1 MAAGSSDMA
10 SVTVIGLE
18 QAITAAVRVLR
29 PHVRAE
35 GVLIR
40 GVWTAITDVMR
51 ADAIAVAEQ
60 ALLAP
65 RDAASHGPA
74 AAFGAWQSP
83 PSTPDGPALL
93 VLTPELLPDPVCDL
107 SGGDR
112 QVAAVLVW
120 RQDPAAGF
128 DATMLTRTLFD
139 TGYVPLT
146 LPDELALCRLYVAS
160 ARLGRT
166 EGLGVIQRPD
176 TPVVSMSTLGQNGRL
191 ANQLFQYAFLKL
203 YALRHEA
210 VCATPPWPGQDLF
223 GLRDMALPVP
233 KLPEMQFFAFD
244 SDDRYLWTMDQPPRH
259 VDFAGYFQ
267 ELPACWRNQR
277 PLLRRLFIFA
287 SATEKAM
294 DKALDRLTEHG
305 RRPLVALHIRR
316 GDYVTLARDGLDWYR
331 PIPVAAYE
339 RLLDR
344 LLPGLADPV
353 IYLATDDPAG
363 VVPEF
368 SRYKPVTVAELDA
381 PGVPDNIADFI
392 VLRRAAHLALANSS
406 FSRMAAILA
415 GEEQQ
420 GQLLSLTSG
429 EFEPYDAWQDR
440 EFWARFGGSHAPDD
454 IRGKGRD
461 AALARSIELRRQRGL
476 AVYEAEQRNSVIEA
490 QLDGHVAELS
500 DSLATVRAEAGAAVA
515 LLREEVE
522 VHTGNLV
529 GAIEVARSDANR
541 AVALLREEVEVHN
554 AGLVAGISGA
564 RADSNA
570 AVELLRAEVLVHT
583 GNLVMG
589 LESARSEANYEAEQ
603 RNSVIEAQLDG
614 HVAEL
619 SDSLATVRAEA
630 GAAVALL
637 REEVEVHTGN
647 LVGAIE
653 VARSDANRAV
663 ALLREEVEVHNAG
676 LVAGI
681 SGARADS
688 NAAVE
693 LLRAEVLVHTGN
705 LVGGIEAARVDA
717 SQATSLL
724 RAETEA
730 RHEALGGAI
739 ADVRRETEAAL
750 SDVDAKLL
758 GSVSTLNA
766 YAVGHSA
773 TLEQLAA
780 QASAQGEQLAAALRG
795 IEQLRTELA
804 TQQQQ
809 QQVLA
814 ARLAKAER
822 GGVLA
827 RLRQLFKRVAYAAFL
842 VLALLLYGLTGWASA
857 RMRFALKHVIALLRS
872 RQYGSFWALMSHWRA
887 RLPFRGARLGGRMD
901 HPLTDGIQVNA
912 VTQRLTADG
921 LIVTKAPSAYP
932 DGGARKLVSVVIPCY
947 NYGAYVREAAA
958 SALAQTLQDIE
969 VIIVENGST
978 DPDTLCVVKEIEQEG
993 RVRVVWL
1000 TPNQGLPYARN
1011 AGFEVANGEYVCSL
1025 DADDLFEP
1033 TYIEKAVTLLETDRS
1048 VGFAYSWV
1056 QLFGTQDSIW
1066 QTRDFDPEDA
1076 LSDNHTS
1083 VSAVFRRDD
1092 WLLAGRY
1099 DPSMHG
1105 GYDDWEFWIRLAM
1118 LGRRGRSIP
1127 EPLLRHRKHGSNMTG
1142 DAHAGRARWLAT
1154 MAEKNPRFF
1163 GDAELRAR
1171 LQRLMPISMDGSGLA
1186 RFPPQTTP
1194 PGDGRDHMLVVVP
1207 WLPLGG
1213 AEILLHDI
1221 LNHLARN
1228 WRLSIVTTVP
1238 GNHDMR
1244 ARFAD
1249 ITHEIFHLD
1258 QFLTPDMGLDFILML
1273 ARTRGS
1279 RAILSSGSALFYRHA
1294 ADLRER
1300 HPGVKLISL
1309 LHNDLPTGHIRSA
1322 LAADPALDLHLV
1334 ISDKIRQSLQKGG
1347 VSADKIALIENGVD
1361 NEAVFSPARIDRA
1374 HARTAFGI
1382 AAEAR
1387 VVAFVGR
1394 LSEEKRPLAFVS
1406 VLKALAGTPGLRAI
1420 MVGDGILA
1428 EAVTAAISDAGL
1440 SDVII
1445 RVGFLRREQVADVY
1459 GAADILVLT
1468 STIEGQPLVVL
1479 EALASGC
1486 PVAATNVGDLPRIIS
1501 DGRNGYL
1508 VDPDR
1513 PLDIAARLKIFF
1525 DLPEKKRGEMRK
1537 ASAAS
1542 VVKAGMTMQQMLAQY
1557 EATIARLVTRKAAEP
1572 AALAGLAA
1580 E

>member
-1 MAAGSSDMA
+1 MA
-10 SVTVIGLE
+10 SVTVIGLG
-18 QAITAAVRVLR
+18 QALAAAVRVLD
-29 PHVRAE
+29 PHVRLE

-40 GVWTAITDVMR
+40 GKWHAMSQVMR
-51 ADAIAVAEQ
+51 ADGLAAAEHD
-60 ALLAP
+60 LLAS
-65 RDAASHGPA
+65 RAEATDAKSESSC
-74 AAFGAWQSP
+74 AWQMP
-83 PSTPDGPALL
+83 PVAPDGPALL
-93 VLTPELLPDPVCDL
+93 VMTPALLPDPACDL
-107 SGGDR
+107 GDDGR

-120 RQDPAAGF
+120 HQDPAVGF
-128 DATMLTRTLFD
+128 DTSVLTRALFD
-139 TGYVPLT
+139 TGYVPLG
-146 LPDELALCRLYVAS
+146 LPADLAHCRLYVAG
-160 ARLGRT
+160 ARLSRT
-166 EGLGVIQRPD
+166 DGLGVTPLAD
-176 TPVVSMSTLGQNGRL
+176 TPVVSMSTLGQNGRF

-210 VCATPPWPGQDLF
+210 LCATPPWPGQDLF

-259 VDFAGYFQ
+259 VDFIGYFQ

-277 PLLRRLFIFA
+277 PLLRRLFAFA
-287 SATEKAM
+287 EATEKAM
-294 DKALDRLTEHG
+294 DKAFDRLTENG
-305 RRPLVALHIRR
+305 RRPVVALHIRR
-316 GDYVTLARDGLDWYR
+316 GDYAALAQDGLDWYR

-344 LLPGLADPV
+344 LLPGLIDPV
-353 IYLATDDPAG
+353 IYLATDDAAG
-363 VVPEF
+363 VLTEF
-368 SRYKPVTVAELDA
+368 ERYRPITVADLDA
-381 PGVPDNIADFI
+381 PGLPDDIADFI
-392 VLRRAAHLALANSS
+392 VLRRAGHLAVANSS

-415 GEEQQ
+415 SEEQK

-429 EFEPYDAWQDR
+429 EFEPYDAWRDQ

-461 AALARSIELRRQRGL
+461 ATLARSIELRRQRGL
-476 AVYEAEQRNSVIEA
+476 AIYDAEQKNSAIEVR
-490 QLDGHVAELS
+490 LDERLAEVN
-500 DSLATVRAEAGAAVA
+500 DGLAAVRAEAGAAVA
-515 LLREEVE
+515 LLRSD
-522 VHTGNLV
+522 
-529 GAIEVARSDANR
+529 IE
-541 AVALLREEVEVHN
+541 
-554 AGLVAGISGA
+554 
-564 RADSNA
+564 
-570 AVELLRAEVLVHT
+570 
-583 GNLVMG
+583 
-589 LESARSEANYEAEQ
+589 
-603 RNSVIEAQLDG
+603 
-614 HVAEL
+614 
-619 SDSLATVRAEA
+619 
-630 GAAVALL
+630 
-637 REEVEVHTGN
+637 
-647 LVGAIE
+647 
-653 VARSDANRAV
+653 
-663 ALLREEVEVHNAG
+663 
-676 LVAGI
+676 
-681 SGARADS
+681 
-688 NAAVE
+688 
-693 LLRAEVLVHTGN
+693 VHTGN
-705 LVGGIEAARVDA
+705 LVGGIEAARADA
-717 SQATSLL
+717 SQAVALLRAEVEVHTGNLVGGIEAARADASQAVALLRAEIETHNAGLVAGISETRAEGNAAVGLLRAEMGVHTGNLVGGIEAARADASQMASLL
-724 RAETEA
+724 RAEIETHNASLVAGISEARAEGNAAVGLLRAEMEVHTGNLVGGIEAARADASQMASLLRTETEA
-730 RHEALGGAI
+730 RHEALDGAI
-739 ADVRRETEAAL
+739 ATVRRETEEAL
-750 SDVDAKLL
+750 SEVDARLI

-773 TLEQLAA
+773 TLAQLAA
-780 QASAQGEQLAAALRG
+780 QTTAQAAQLASALHD
-795 IEQLRTELA
+795 IEQLRADLA
-804 TQQQQ
+804 AQQQQ
-809 QQVLA
+809 QHLLA
-814 ARLAKAER
+814 GRLAKAER
-822 GGVLA
+822 SGVLA
-827 RLRQLFKRVAYAAFL
+827 RLKHLFKRSAYAGFL
-842 VLALLLYGLTGWASA
+842 VMALLLDGLTGWASA
-857 RMRFALKHVIALLRS
+857 RMRFALRHVIGLLRS
-872 RQYGSFWALMSHWRA
+872 RQYGSFWALMSHWRE
-887 RLPFRGARLGGRMD
+887 RLPLLKPRRSGAAAR
-901 HPLTDGIQVNA
+901 PYKDGIQVNA
-912 VTQRLTADG
+912 ATQRLAGDG
-921 LIVTKAPSAYP
+921 AIVAKTPTLYP
-932 DGGARKLVSVVIPCY
+932 DKGARKLVSVVIPCY

-978 DPDTLCVVKEIEQEG
+978 DPETLRVVKEIEQEG

-1025 DADDLFEP
+1025 DADDLFES
-1033 TYIEKAVTLLETDRS
+1033 TYLEKAVALLETDRS

-1076 LSDNHTS
+1076 LTDNHTS

-1099 DPSMHG
+1099 DPTMHG

-1171 LQRLMPISMDGSGLA
+1171 LSRLRPISLDGSGLA
-1186 RFPPQTTP
+1186 RFPQQPTP
-1194 PGDGRDHMLVVVP
+1194 AGDVREHMLVVVP

-1238 GNHDMR
+1238 GDHDMR

-1258 QFLTPDMGLDFILML
+1258 HVLPPEMGLDFMSML

-1300 HPGVKLISL
+1300 HPGAKLISL

-1322 LAADPALDLHLV
+1322 LAADPAIDLHLV

-1347 VSADKIALIENGVD
+1347 VSPDKIALIENGVD
-1361 NEAVFSPARIDRA
+1361 NEIVFSPARIDRA
-1374 HARTAFGI
+1374 KARRAFGI
-1382 AAEAR
+1382 DTDAP

-1394 LSEEKRPLAFVS
+1394 FSEEKRPLAFVG
-1406 VLKALAGTPGLRAI
+1406 VLKALAGTPNLRAI
-1420 MVGDGILA
+1420 MVGDGLLA

-1440 SDVII
+1440 SDVVI
-1445 RVGFLRREQVADVY
+1445 RVGFLRREQVAEVY

-1501 DGRNGYL
+1501 DGGNGYL

-1513 PLDIAARLKIFF
+1513 PLDIAVRLKTFF
-1525 DLPEKKRGEMRK
+1525 DLPEKKRGDMRR
-1537 ASAAS
+1537 ASVAS
-1542 VVKAGMTMQQMLAQY
+1542 VVKAGMTMKQMLTQY
-1557 EATIARLVTRKAAEP
+1557 DAMISGLVTQKAAEP
-1572 AALAGLAA
+1572 AHLADLAA

>member
-65 RDAASHGPA
+65 RDAASNGPA

-83 PSTPDGPALL
+83 PSTPDGPSLL

-112 QVAAVLVW
+112 QVAAVVVW

-128 DATMLTRTLFD
+128 DATTLTRTLFD
-139 TGYVPLT
+139 TGYVPLA
-146 LPDELALCRLYVAS
+146 LPDELAPCRLYVTS
-160 ARLGRT
+160 ARLART
-166 EGLGVIQRPD
+166 DGLGVIQRPD
-176 TPVVSMSTLGQNGRL
+176 TPVVSMSTLGQNGRF

-210 VCATPPWPGQDLF
+210 VCATPPWPGQELF

-244 SDDRYLWTMDQPPRH
+244 SDDRYLWTMEQPPRH

-277 PLLRRLFIFA
+277 PLLRRLFTFA

-294 DKALDRLTEHG
+294 DKALDRLTAHG

-368 SRYKPVTVAELDA
+368 SRYKPVTLAELDA

-392 VLRRAAHLALANSS
+392 VLRRAAHLAVANSS

-415 GEEQQ
+415 AEEQQ

-429 EFEPYDAWQDR
+429 EFEPYDAWRDR
-440 EFWARFGGSHAPDD
+440 EFWARFGGSHEPDD

-476 AVYEAEQRNSVIEA
+476 AVYEAEQKNSVIEA
-490 QLDGHVAELS
+490 RLDGHVTELS

-541 AVALLREEVEVHN
+541 AVALLREEIATHN

-570 AVELLRAEVLVHT
+570 AVALLRAEVLVHT
-583 GNLVMG
+583 GNLVTG
-589 LESARSEANYEAEQ
+589 LESVRSEAN
-603 RNSVIEAQLDG
+603 
-614 HVAEL
+614 
-619 SDSLATVRAEA
+619 RAM
-630 GAAVALL
+630 ALL
-637 REEVEVHTGN
+637 REELE
-647 LVGAIE
+647 A
-653 VARSDANRAV
+653 
-663 ALLREEVEVHNAG
+663 
-676 LVAGI
+676 
-681 SGARADS
+681 
-688 NAAVE
+688 
-693 LLRAEVLVHTGN
+693 HTGN
-705 LVGGIEAARVDA
+705 LVGGIETARMDA

-739 ADVRRETEAAL
+739 ADVRRETKASL

-780 QASAQGEQLAAALRG
+780 QASAQGEQLAAVLRG

-814 ARLAKAER
+814 ARLAKAEH
-822 GGVLA
+822 GGVLVA
-827 RLRQLFKRVAYAAFL
+827 RIRRLFKRAAYGGFL
-842 VLALLLYGLTGWASA
+842 VLALLLYGLTGWASS
-857 RMRFALKHVIALLRS
+857 RMRFALRHVIALLRS

-978 DPDTLCVVKEIEQEG
+978 DPDTLRVVKEIEQEG

-1033 TYIEKAVTLLETDRS
+1033 TYLEKAVALLETDRS

-1076 LSDNHTS
+1076 LGDNHTS

-1258 QFLTPDMGLDFILML
+1258 QFLTPDNGLDFISML

-1294 ADLRER
+1294 PDLRAR

-1309 LHNDLPTGHIRSA
+1309 LHNDLPTGHIRST

-1394 LSEEKRPLAFVS
+1394 FSEEKRPLAFVS

-1440 SDVII
+1440 SEIVV
-1445 RVGFLRREQVADVY
+1445 RVGFLRREQVAEVY

-1468 STIEGQPLVVL
+1468 STIEGQPLAVL

-1501 DGRNGYL
+1501 DGSNGYL

-1513 PLDIAARLKIFF
+1513 PLDIAARLKTFF

-1542 VVKAGMTMQQMLAQY
+1542 VVKAGMTMQRMLAQY
-1557 EATIARLVTRKAAEP
+1557 ETTIAGLVTQKAAAP
-1572 AALAGLAA
+1572 AALAA